1 MRLNT
6 RVYDSYSLDVSLRKI
21 AYYAWLCSQVDV
33 LFDIACVDLI
43 KVVNINIGIFY
54 YVSVITNIRYDTD
67 MSPINA
73 FKLNTWRTP
82 WGIYGVDLK
91 FHLWH
96 ESNYR

>member
-1 MRLNT
+1 MN
-6 RVYDSYSLDVSLRKI
+6 D
-21 AYYAWLCSQVDV
+21 
-33 LFDIACVDLI
+33 
-43 KVVNINIGIFY
+43 GIFY
-54 YVSVITNIRYDTD
+54 YVSVIINIKYDTD